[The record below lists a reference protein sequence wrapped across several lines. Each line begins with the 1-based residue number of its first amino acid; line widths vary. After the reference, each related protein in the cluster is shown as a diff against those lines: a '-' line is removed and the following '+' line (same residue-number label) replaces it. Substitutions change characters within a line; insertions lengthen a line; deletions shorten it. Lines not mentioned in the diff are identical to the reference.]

1 MGKVPE
7 QGWSTVRT
15 APSPPTHPGGH
26 LAISGHIF
34 LCQNWEVAGGMV
46 LLTPR
51 G

>member
-7 QGWSTVRT
+7 QRWSTVRT
-15 APSPPTHPGGH
+15 APSPPTH
-26 LAISGHIF
+26 LAMSGHIF